1 MSHLLLAR
9 ASLALALCAS
19 LLGTP
24 FTPAAHAQGE
34 SRPTVRIG
42 IVTDRSG
49 AFAEHSRDFFA
60 GAKTWFD
67 EANARRLLGSRRI
80 EVVQRATTGTDAN
93 ATLTAARAMLAD
105 DRPALLFGLPSDAA
119 LTALCADPQVQ
130 KSGVPIV
137 SPLAGV
143 DAPANCNV
151 QFSRASY
158 AQEFAGAIRQLRN
171 MGVTRFALLTPAEV
185 APALRDTLRQQLTQ
199 TAGSNVPL
207 VVWPASVANSGANAS
222 ANPARTAALNQVQA
236 SGAQAVL
243 VLADSLEY
251 GEIYN
256 AITDRQPGTLVVGPS
271 LVNPVT
277 LGGLFPTPRLQ
288 GAVLSQAVP
297 DPTRGSLAVVREFRT
312 LFNKYF
318 AEAPTH
324 AALEGFIA
332 ARLVVERL
340 RTGGDVAD
348 ALSRGTAT
356 KVIDVG
362 GVSFDYTRFPVRGTE
377 FADLA
382 MMRKDGS
389 LAQ

>member
-9 ASLALALCAS
+9 ASLALALCAAS
-19 LLGTP
+19 LLATP

-34 SRPTVRIG
+34 PRPTVRVG
-42 IVTDRSG
+42 IVTDRTG
-49 AFAEHSRDFFA
+49 AFAEYSRDFFA

-93 ATLTAARAMLAD
+93 ATLNAARAMLVE

-185 APALRDTLRQQLTQ
+185 AAGLRDTLRQQLTQ

-207 VVWPASVANSGANAS
+207 VVWPAAAAAS
-222 ANPARTAALNQVQA
+222 ARGAALNQVQA
-236 SGAQAVL
+236 SGAQAVF

-251 GEIYN
+251 GAIYN
-256 AITDRQPGTLVVGPS
+256 AITERQPGTLVVGPS
-271 LVNPVT
+271 LVNPIT
-277 LGGLFPTPRLQ
+277 LSGLFPTPRLQ

-297 DPTRGSLAVVREFRT
+297 DPTRGSLAVVREFRQ

-340 RTGGDVAD
+340 RTGGDVPD
-348 ALSRGTAT
+348 ALSRGTAN

-362 GVSFDYTRFPVRGTE
+362 GLSFDYTRFPLRGTE

>member
-9 ASLALALCAS
+9 ASLALALCAAS
-19 LLGTP
+19 LLATP

-34 SRPTVRIG
+34 PRPTVRVG
-42 IVTDRSG
+42 IVTDRTG
-49 AFAEHSRDFFA
+49 AFAEYSRDFFA

-80 EVVQRATTGTDAN
+80 EVVQRAITGTDAN
-93 ATLTAARAMLAD
+93 ATLTAARTMLAE

-143 DAPANCNV
+143 DAPAGCNV

-171 MGVTRFALLTPAEV
+171 MGVSRFALVTPADV
-185 APALRDTLRQQLTQ
+185 APALRNTLRQQLSQ
-199 TAGSNVPL
+199 TAGGAVPL
-207 VVWPASVANSGANAS
+207 VVWPVTGANAS
-222 ANPARTAALNQVQA
+222 ANPARTAALSQIQA
-236 SGAQAVL
+236 SGAQAVF

-256 AITDRQPGTLVVGPS
+256 AITERQPGTLVVGPS
-271 LVNPVT
+271 LVNPIT
-277 LGGLFPTPRLQ
+277 LSGLFPTPRLQ

-297 DPTRGSLAVVREFRT
+297 DPTRGSLAVVREFRQ

-340 RTGGDVAD
+340 RTGGDVPD
-348 ALSRGTAT
+348 ALSRGTAN

-362 GVSFDYTRFPVRGTE
+362 GLSFDYTRFPLRGTE

>member
-1 MSHLLLAR
+1 MSHLLPRL
-9 ASLALALCAS
+9 SLTLALA
-19 LLGTP
+19 
-24 FTPAAHAQGE
+24 AAGFFNPGILPVAQAQGE
-34 SRPTVRIG
+34 ARPTVRVG
-42 IVTDRSG
+42 IVTDRTG
-49 AFAEHSRDFFA
+49 AFAEYSRDFFA

-93 ATLTAARAMLAD
+93 ATLTAARAMLAE
-105 DRPALLFGLPSDAA
+105 DRPALLFGLPGDAA
-119 LTALCADPQVQ
+119 VTALCTDAQLQ
-130 KSGVPIV
+130 KSGLPIV
-137 SPLAGV
+137 SPLAGI
-143 DAPANCNV
+143 DAPAGCNV

-171 MGVTRFALLTPAEV
+171 MGVSRFALVTPADV

-207 VVWPASVANSGANAS
+207 VVWPAGTAS
-222 ANPARTAALNQVQA
+222 SARGAALNQVQA
-236 SGAQAVL
+236 SGAQAVF

-256 AITDRQPGTLVVGPS
+256 AVTERQPGTLVVGPS

-277 LGGLFPTPRLQ
+277 LSGLFPTPRLQ

-297 DPTRGSLAVVREFRT
+297 DPTRGSLAVVREFRQ
-312 LFNKYF
+312 LFGKYF

-340 RTGGDVAD
+340 RTGGDVPD

-362 GVSFDYTRFPVRGTE
+362 GMSFDYTRFPARGTE

>member
-1 MSHLLLAR
+1 MSHLLPRL
-9 ASLALALCAS
+9 SLTLALA
-19 LLGTP
+19 
-24 FTPAAHAQGE
+24 AAGFFNSGILPVAQAQGE
-34 SRPTVRIG
+34 ARPTVRVG
-42 IVTDRSG
+42 IVTDRTG
-49 AFAEHSRDFFA
+49 AFAEYSRDFFA

-93 ATLTAARAMLAD
+93 ATLTAARAMLAE
-105 DRPALLFGLPSDAA
+105 DRPALLFGLPGDAA
-119 LTALCADPQVQ
+119 VTALCTDAQLQ
-130 KSGVPIV
+130 KSGLPIV
-137 SPLAGV
+137 SPLAGI
-143 DAPANCNV
+143 DAPAGCNV

-171 MGVTRFALLTPAEV
+171 MGVSRFALVTPADV

-207 VVWPASVANSGANAS
+207 VVWPAGTAS
-222 ANPARTAALNQVQA
+222 SARGAALNQVQA
-236 SGAQAVL
+236 SGAQAVF

-256 AITDRQPGTLVVGPS
+256 AVTERQPGTLVVGPS

-277 LGGLFPTPRLQ
+277 LSGLFPTPRLQ

-297 DPTRGSLAVVREFRT
+297 DPTRGSLAVVREFRQ
-312 LFNKYF
+312 LFGKYF

-340 RTGGDVAD
+340 RTGGDVPD

-362 GVSFDYTRFPVRGTE
+362 GMSFDYTRFPTRGTE